1 MSYLVGLENV
11 MLGHMNQEKELKK
24 ERHQSA
30 ICIMLT
36 LVVIKE
42 TIFNL
47 VKPLYP
53 DSIVQYVGQLKM
65 TVSIA
70 HIRRGQMRTS
80 LK

>member
-1 MSYLVGLENV
+1 MV
-11 MLGHMNQEKELKK
+11 LGHMNQEKELKK

-30 ICIMLT
+30 ICTMLT

-42 TIFNL
+42 ANLTL

-65 TVSIA
+65 NVGIA
-70 HIRRGQMRTS
+70 HLRRCQMRMS